1 MFGRTFLSVNRRVDL
16 KSTIT
21 RSLGAAG
28 RFLLPPTCL
37 ACGGAGRVVPAGPA
51 ADGRTALDLCERC
64 ERDLPQAAPVDL
76 RVGPWSRVVAPFR
89 YAFPVDAWVC
99 ALKFEHEL
107 AAGRLLG
114 LLLAA
119 ARRAQPG
126 PLPDLVLPVPL
137 HRARLAERGFNQAAV
152 MAQHAARALA
162 RPCAPRALERCRATA
177 EQSHL
182 RGAARAGNVV
192 GAFRARPGQALGGLH
207 VALVDDVLT
216 TGSTAREATRVL
228 CAAGA
233 AAVELW
239 VPARA
244 APPRD
249 SGAVDLIEQDADEDR
264 HADVVV
270 VLERAQA
277 RRGLPPA
284 NLPLLPGEK

>member
-1 MFGRTFLSVNRRVDL
+1 MFQRASTTVNRVATL
-16 KSTIT
+16 KSTIG
-21 RSLGAAG
+21 RAARAAA
-28 RFLLPPTCL
+28 RFFIPPTCL
-37 ACGGAGRVVPAGPA
+37 ACGAPGQVVVSRGAAEGA
-51 ADGRTALDLCERC
+51 ALDLCERC
-64 ERDLPQAAPVDL
+64 EGELPRAAPGDI
-76 RVGPWSRVVAPFR
+76 RAGPWSRVVAPFR

-119 ARRAQPG
+119 ARGAQPG

-152 MAQHAARALA
+152 VAQYAAGALA
-162 RPCAPRALERCRATA
+162 RPVAPRALERCRATA

-192 GAFRARPGQALGGLH
+192 GAFRARPGLALGGRR
-207 VALVDDVLT
+207 VALVDDVHT

-228 CAAGA
+228 LAAGA

-239 VPARA
+239 VAACA

-249 SGAVDLIEQDADEDR
+249 SGAVDLVEQNADENH
-264 HADVVV
+264 HARVVV
-270 VLERAQA
+270 QQEGAQA
-277 RRGLPPA
+277 RRGFPPA
-284 NLPLLPGEK
+284 NHPLLPRE